1 MKLCILVYFCISPRT
16 PAYTH
21 VSFIFDAYDK
31 YSFPSHAHHPCI
43 PQYILVM
50 LFFRPHVCMIGYSY
64 LIYIYILYIFKCTSV
79 PHRSQD
85 SGTLSGFPR
94 EFPGFTLGFKLPQRP
109 HLDRQNIS
117 QRIYQRILA
126 TVM

>member
-64 LIYIYILYIFKCTSV
+64 LRYIYIIYIYLSV
-79 PHRSQD
+79 PLCLTVRKTAEHCRDSLGNSQA
-85 SGTLSGFPR
+85 
-94 EFPGFTLGFKLPQRP
+94 LPSASSYRNV
-109 HLDRQNIS
+109 LTSIDKTFRNAS
-117 QRIYQRILA
+117 
-126 TVM
+126 TNVS